1 MATQGLVET
10 ALPREGGG
18 PTGPPMRA
26 VPVFRQDVVLHPAA
40 GVGIQAASVIAGSS
54 IANELTVIATG
65 ITGWEGYQSRYI
77 FLQTR
82 QSDQVEHGYPDEFAL
97 QVIGADLAVGGQSVT
112 FRIKRLD
119 GSGGWG
125 QQLQVDILLLPMSLI
140 P

>member
-1 MATQGLVET
+1 M
-10 ALPREGGG
+10 
-18 PTGPPMRA
+18 
-26 VPVFRQDVVLHPAA
+26 
-40 GVGIQAASVIAGSS
+40 VG
-54 IANELTVIATG
+54 TVTATG
-65 ITGWEGYQSRYI
+65 ITGWEGYQSKYI

-82 QSDQVEHGYPDEFAL
+82 QSDQVDHGYPDEFAL
-97 QVIGADLAVGGQSVT
+97 QVIGTDLAAAGQSVT